1 MNWLQHNGIKI
12 LDNSRMNYLGISA
25 FKELDNIRVV
35 VWIFVKDSDKWNAG
49 FFDKFLQSFTIEILN
64 AKKQIKQTFR
74 NNILYNRT
82 NVIYKPWNQQIV
94 HQRV

>member
-1 MNWLQHNGIKI
+1 M
-12 LDNSRMNYLGISA
+12 SYLGISA
-25 FKELDNIRVV
+25 FKELDNIWVV
-35 VWIFVKDSDKWNAG
+35 VWIFVKDGDKWNAG